1 MPGKESFDNVY
12 GYYRYNTPMVFETKD
27 VGEEVEYTI
36 LELDLYK
43 ADATNFMPDQ
53 FQFLDISS

>member
-1 MPGKESFDNVY
+1 MPGKGSLKMS
-12 GYYRYNTPMVFETKD
+12 TAIIATTLSWHFETLD
-27 VGEEVEYTI
+27 VGDEIEYTI

-53 FQFLDISS
+53 FQFPDISS